1 MKVTNL
7 ALLLTLVILRTD
19 AFRLPQL
26 DKTEKDPLHLSKLF
40 QAMTSFFKGIDT
52 KEESNLKYHVNVTKR
67 TPLLGPN
74 PNAFFPYAHYA
85 SIPKSNGNQTNIN
98 WNTYYTFKELEEFA
112 VRYFTVWRSIRIL
125 ISIRHIRTHFISLLL
140 FVLFLP
146 LSMTSMENQ
155 TQIWK
160 MLSILPTIIFLLLKF
175 SYYIGNRIKLLN
187 YRHISK

>member
-112 VRYFTVWRSIRIL
+112 VRYFTVWRSISYPHLDKTHKDPLHFSTFICS
-125 ISIRHIRTHFISLLL
+125 IST
-140 FVLFLP
+140 FVNDIDGEP
-146 LSMTSMENQ
+146 DAN
-155 TQIWK
+155 
-160 MLSILPTIIFLLLKF
+160 LKNVINTTNNYF
-175 SYYIGNRIKLLN
+175 STFEV
-187 YRHISK
+187 